1 MGSGFKALYGTNSS
15 EMCGSIHPWFPAL
28 KCREADNLAGTVL
41 PLTWAGTW
49 YPDKTTSSSKN
60 LTLAVVLGVS
70 LQNNKNKKAEL
81 FSFLLTLFKARSF
94 LGEKTGR
101 IFGILR
107 YCGKRIRQGKSLL
120 FAKNMYLF
128 LERKK
133 YVASTLLLK
142 PLNPDYIKQE
152 KCNSTI
158 YLLFIVLPHGLL
170 KTRLKIT

>member
-1 MGSGFKALYGTNSS
+1 MGSGFKALYGTNSP

-107 YCGKRIRQGKSLL
+107 YWGKRIGQGKSLF
-120 FAKNMYLF
+120 FALYPF
-128 LERKK
+128 FGEKK
-133 YVASTLLLK
+133 YMASTLTLMSACGRHPTK
-142 PLNPDYIKQE
+142 SPRRTRE
-152 KCNSTI
+152 KTSGTQGRS
-158 YLLFIVLPHGLL
+158 P
-170 KTRLKIT
+170 